1 MQVLNPQRKAFL
13 DMVAWSEGTDNGR
26 QPTRNHGYDVIVGGE
41 LFTDYSDQQAISD
54 YINSLMIG
62 DSVLLSRIYSPANLG
77 VVSGGNARYYD
88 IQELTIGK
96 SPGALSPSNIDI
108 RYNESAS
115 CTPENIVITVES

>member
-1 MQVLNPQRKAFL
+1 MPVYARIKLKVF
-13 DMVAWSEGTDNGR
+13 T
-26 QPTRNHGYDVIVGGE
+26 GYTSQIGQQI
-41 LFTDYSDQQAISD
+41 QQAISD

-96 SPGALSPSNIDI
+96 SPGLCRHQTLISDTTNLRPVHRKISL
-108 RYNESAS
+108 
-115 CTPENIVITVES
+115 